1 MVAWRFAQSSAVRFF
16 DEYSCLRDLRGGG
29 GVGGAFGIRFEAVVA
44 NPGQAVQNYLWGGGT
59 HRLRVPGRLAPHED
73 GSAFAR
79 RAAPNYLD
87 VKRFS
92 TPSKDLAFASG
103 FGLGALASLGEASGA
118 AFSRDIVFVSAS
130 ALVDLL
136 RRAGKCRVEQNGFA
150 LEASNARA
158 APAAAGR
165 PTPVA
170 DLPRRNGSRRP
181 VRSRG

>member
-1 MVAWRFAQSSAVRFF
+1 MELIVLASRGDSLLTKTVPHSRGA
-16 DEYSCLRDLRGGG
+16 RGGELSRCET
-29 GVGGAFGIRFEAVVA
+29 V
-44 NPGQAVQNYLWGGGT
+44 
-59 HRLRVPGRLAPHED
+59 
-73 GSAFAR
+73 
-79 RAAPNYLD
+79 
-87 VKRFS
+87 S

-103 FGLGALASLGEASGA
+103 FGLGALASLGVASGA